1 MLRPSGGEKC
11 GLVLAESLRS
21 RRLQAKAA
29 QRLSGNLALV
39 PHSAVSAS
47 RWGCQNL
54 FLPALLCLTAS
65 SLLQAQRP
73 RLMVVVV
80 AEQFRADYLDLYRS
94 GFSADGFGRLLSEG
108 AVFRRAR
115 FKHLTTLGAPNA
127 AVLATG
133 AYPELHGI
141 VGDRWYDRRIRKTAA
156 AIAPA
161 GNGPSNS
168 GISPLN
174 ISPLNLS
181 GSTLADE
188 LQLATA
194 GRSRVIAISGTA
206 APAVMLAGRNPDGC
220 YWMGSDGQFGT
231 SSFYAKQLQPWVA
244 EFNASQ
250 PVLRHWGAEW
260 KAIGAKDGAPPLRVL
275 ESAER
280 KSFDVFF
287 SLYRASPFAIED
299 VFALA
304 ERAIEAEELGAG
316 EYTDLFIINLS
327 APAFLGLET
336 GANSP
341 LMRDLVLQLD
351 RRLGEFL
358 RVLDEKV
365 GADQV
370 SLVFTAA
377 HGIPPLPERAR
388 ESGLRA
394 GRVSGDAVAA
404 AMNSALGEH
413 FGPEVFVEKYLS
425 PFVYLNAAQALTD
438 SQRRRAVQVAGKA
451 AASVDG
457 VASYYVPGEGSVPEA
472 LRTALRRSWYVP
484 RSGDFMLVLDPY
496 FVEDYERGR
505 GTSSGSA
512 YRYDTDVPLIFLGP
526 RFKAKRFE
534 REVDAADVAPTLAA
548 VLEISAPS
556 LATGEVLHEAL
567 RPPAPHAAGDSQIS
581 GPPSPE

>member
-1 MLRPSGGEKC
+1 M
-11 GLVLAESLRS
+11 
-21 RRLQAKAA
+21 
-29 QRLSGNLALV
+29 LAL
-39 PHSAVSAS
+39 S
-47 RWGCQNL
+47 C
-54 FLPALLCLTAS
+54 LLGV

-73 RLMVVVV
+73 RPMVIVV

-94 GFSADGFGRLLSEG
+94 GFSTDGFGRLLSEG

-115 FKHLTTLGAPNA
+115 FKHLTTLAAPNA
-127 AVLATG
+127 AILATG

-141 VGDRWYDRRIRKTAA
+141 VADRWYGRAA
-156 AIAPA
+156 QEIASA
-161 GNGPSNS
+161 
-168 GISPLN
+168 ISPADDSSSSGA
-174 ISPLNLS
+174 ISPLNLL

-194 GRSRVIAISGTA
+194 GRSRVIAISGSA
-206 APAVMLAGRNPDGC
+206 APAVMLAGRKPAGC
-220 YWMGSDGQFGT
+220 YWMGSDGRFGT
-231 SSFYAKQLQPWVA
+231 STYYAGALPPWVS
-244 EFNASQ
+244 EFNGSQ
-250 PVLRHWGAEW
+250 PVLRHWGAQW
-260 KAIGAKDGAPPLRVL
+260 QAIGAKEGAPPLRVL
-275 ESAER
+275 EAAER

-287 SLYRASPFAIED
+287 SLYRSSPFAVED

-304 ERAIEAEELGAG
+304 ERAVEVEELGTGDYA
-316 EYTDLFIINLS
+316 DLLIVNLS
-327 APAFLGLET
+327 APSFLGLET

-365 GADQV
+365 GADHV
-370 SLVFTAA
+370 TVVFTAA

-388 ESGLRA
+388 ESGMPA
-394 GRVSGDAVAA
+394 GRVSGEAVVA
-404 AMNSALGEH
+404 AMNTALREH
-413 FGPEVFVEKYLS
+413 FGQEIFVEKYLS
-425 PFVYLNAAQALTD
+425 PFVYLNPAQTLST
-438 SQRRRAVQVAGKA
+438 SERNQAVHVAGIA
-451 AASVDG
+451 ATSVEG
-457 VASYYVPGEGSVPEA
+457 IASYYLPGESSAPA
-472 LRTALRRSWYVP
+472 TLRPALRRSWYP
-484 RSGDFMLVLDPY
+484 QRSGDFMLLLDPY
-496 FVEDYERGR
+496 FVEDYGSGR

-567 RPPAPHAAGDSQIS
+567 LPAQRRAGGNPQVS
-581 GPPSPE
+581 GPPLPE

>member
-1 MLRPSGGEKC
+1 
-11 GLVLAESLRS
+11 
-21 RRLQAKAA
+21 
-29 QRLSGNLALV
+29 
-39 PHSAVSAS
+39 
-47 RWGCQNL
+47 
-54 FLPALLCLTAS
+54 
-65 SLLQAQRP
+65 
-73 RLMVVVV
+73 MVIVV

-94 GFSADGFGRLLSEG
+94 GFSPDGFGRLLSEG

-115 FKHLTTLGAPNA
+115 FKHLTTLGAPDA

-156 AIAPA
+156 AI
-161 GNGPSNS
+161 GPSADGQPDG
-168 GISPLN
+168 GISPLH
-174 ISPLNLS
+174 LR

-194 GRSRVIAISGTA
+194 GRSRVIAVSDRA
-206 APAVMLAGRNPDGC
+206 APVVMLAGRKPDGC
-220 YWMGSDGQFGT
+220 YWMGSDGRFGT
-231 SSFYAKQLQPWVA
+231 SSFYTKGLKPWVA
-244 EFNASQ
+244 EFNASH

-275 ESAER
+275 EAPKR

-304 ERAIEAEELGAG
+304 EQAIEAEKLGTG
-316 EYTDLFIINLS
+316 DYTDLLMINLG

-358 RVLDEKV
+358 NFLDEQV
-365 GADQV
+365 GANQV

-388 ESGLRA
+388 ESGIRA
-394 GRVSGDAVAA
+394 GRVSGDAVVT
-404 AMNSALGEH
+404 AMNAALRER
-413 FGPEVFVEKYLS
+413 FGSGVFVEKYLY
-425 PFVYLNAAQALTD
+425 PFVYLNAALALPEPK
-438 SQRRRAVQVAGKA
+438 RREAAVLAGKA
-451 AASVDG
+451 AAAVDG
-457 VASYYVPGEGSVPEA
+457 VASYYVPGEESVPET
-472 LRTALRRSWYVP
+472 LRRSLRRSWHPP
-484 RSGDFMLVLDPY
+484 RSGDLMLLLDPY
-496 FVEDYERGR
+496 FVEDYGNGR

-556 LATGEVLHEAL
+556 LATGEVLHEAFL
-567 RPPAPHAAGDSQIS
+567 PAALPAVSGPRIS

>member
-1 MLRPSGGEKC
+1 MS
-11 GLVLAESLRS
+11 VL
-21 RRLQAKAA
+21 
-29 QRLSGNLALV
+29 
-39 PHSAVSAS
+39 P
-47 RWGCQNL
+47 C
-54 FLPALLCLTAS
+54 LLAS
-65 SLLQAQRP
+65 SLLHAERP
-73 RLMVVVV
+73 RLMVIVV

-94 GFSADGFGRLLSEG
+94 GFSPDGFGRLLSEG
-108 AVFRRAR
+108 AVFRRGR
-115 FKHLTTLGAPNA
+115 FKHLTTLGAPDA

-141 VGDRWYDRRIRKTAA
+141 VGDRWYDRRNQKTAA

-161 GNGPSNS
+161 GDGSSNG

-174 ISPLNLS
+174 LR

-194 GRSRVIAISGTA
+194 GRSRVIAISDRA
-206 APAVMLAGRNPDGC
+206 APAVMLAGRKPDGC
-220 YWMGSDGQFGT
+220 YWMGSDGRFGT
-231 SSFYAKQLQPWVA
+231 SSFYERGLQPWVA
-244 EFNASQ
+244 EFNGSQ
-250 PVLRHWGAEW
+250 PVLRHWGAAW

-275 ESAER
+275 EARER

-287 SLYRASPFAIED
+287 SLYRASPFVIED

-304 ERAIEAEELGAG
+304 ERAIQAEKLGAG
-316 EYTDLFIINLS
+316 DYTDLLIINLS

-358 RVLDEKV
+358 RVLDENV

-377 HGIPPLPERAR
+377 HGIPPLPDRAR
-388 ESGLRA
+388 ESGIRA
-394 GRVSGDAVAA
+394 GRVSGDAVVT
-404 AMNSALGEH
+404 AMNAALRER
-413 FGPEVFVEKYLS
+413 FGSGVFVEKYLY
-425 PFVYLNAAQALTD
+425 PFVYLNAALALLEPE
-438 SQRRRAVQVAGKA
+438 RREAVLLAGKA
-451 AASVDG
+451 AAAVDG
-457 VASYYVPGEGSVPEA
+457 VANYYVPGEESVPET
-472 LRTALRRSWYVP
+472 LRRALRRSWYPP
-484 RSGDFMLVLDPY
+484 RSGDLMLLLDPY
-496 FVEDYERGR
+496 FVEDYGNGQ

-526 RFKAKRFE
+526 RFRAARFE
-534 REVDAADVAPTLAA
+534 REVDAADIAPTLAA

-556 LATGEVLHEAL
+556 LATGEVLHEAFL
-567 RPPAPHAAGDSQIS
+567 PPSPQAVIGSQIS

>member
-1 MLRPSGGEKC
+1 MLAP
-11 GLVLAESLRS
+11 
-21 RRLQAKAA
+21 
-29 QRLSGNLALV
+29 
-39 PHSAVSAS
+39 
-47 RWGCQNL
+47 
-54 FLPALLCLTAS
+54 

-73 RLMVVVV
+73 RLMVIVV

-94 GFSADGFGRLLSEG
+94 GFSPDGFGRLLSDG

-115 FKHLTTLGAPNA
+115 FKHLTTLAAPNA

-141 VGDRWYDRRIRKTAA
+141 VAGRWYDSGTRETAS

-161 GNGPSNS
+161 DDSAASG

-174 ISPLNLS
+174 ISPVGISPVNML

-194 GRSRVIAISGTA
+194 GRSRVIAISGSA
-206 APAVMLAGRNPDGC
+206 APAVMLAGRKPAGC
-220 YWMGSDGQFGT
+220 YWMGSDGRFG
-231 SSFYAKQLQPWVA
+231 SLPYYAEELPPWVA

-250 PVLRHWGAEW
+250 PVLRHWGAQW
-260 KAIGAKDGAPPLRVL
+260 KAIGATEGAPPLRVL
-275 ESAER
+275 ESPER

-299 VFALA
+299 TFALA
-304 ERAIEAEELGAG
+304 ERAIEVEKLGTG
-316 EYTDLFIINLS
+316 DYTDLLIVNLS

-358 RVLDEKV
+358 SVLDEKV

-370 SLVFTAA
+370 TVVFTAA

-388 ESGLRA
+388 ESGMAA
-394 GRVSGDAVAA
+394 GRVSGEAAAA
-404 AMNSALGEH
+404 AMNTSLAEH
-413 FGPEVFVEKYLS
+413 FGPLVSVEKYLF
-425 PFVYLNAAQALTD
+425 PFVYLNTAQSLTGSER
-438 SQRRRAVQVAGKA
+438 SQAIHVAGIGA
-451 AASVDG
+451 SSVDG
-457 VASYYVPGEGSVPEA
+457 IAGYYLPGEASVPVT
-472 LRTALRRSWYVP
+472 LRPALRRSWYP
-484 RSGDFMLVLDPY
+484 GRSGDFMLLLDPY
-496 FVEDYERGR
+496 FVEDYGNGR

-526 RFKAKRFE
+526 RFKAERFE
-534 REVDAADVAPTLAA
+534 REVDAADDAPTLAA
-548 VLEISAPS
+548 VLELSAPS
-556 LATGEVLHEAL
+556 LTTGEVLHEAL
-567 RPPAPHAAGDSQIS
+567 LPAERRAAGDSEVS
-581 GPPSPE
+581 GPPLHE